1 MGDRFCEAI
10 NYYRRNWDGRKIAIY
25 PFGSNGFQF
34 KELLN
39 LKYGIHESL
48 IVDNNDKNACPNI
61 VTLDEVHNYED
72 YIWFLTCSNPKY
84 HKTIVYSLKELIPKQ
99 QLIDLYKDLPIY
111 DERFRLL
118 SVIGTQLGETVSASC
133 WELLSVIGTQLGE
146 TVSASCWEFIELI
159 RKKKN
164 ENRRINVAEI
174 GIGYG
179 ATAVEACKCLTQEDT
194 YFCFDFED
202 LIDNLLYD
210 LKQIP
215 EINCQI
221 IGKGNT
227 HKICDTYAWNLSE
240 LLFEMRNDGKNGLFD
255 VVYLDGAHTF
265 IHDGLAC
272 CLLKELLKPKG
283 YLLFDD
289 MFWARGTKN
298 EKWNELYTEEQ
309 LTEYQVQRVVNAF
322 MIEDDRFHQIYMS
335 HSFNPCVAIF

>member
-1 MGDRFCEAI
+1 M
-10 NYYRRNWDGRKIAIY
+10 
-25 PFGSNGFQF
+25 
-34 KELLN
+34 
-39 LKYGIHESL
+39 
-48 IVDNNDKNACPNI
+48 
-61 VTLDEVHNYED
+61 
-72 YIWFLTCSNPKY
+72 TCSNPKY

-111 DERFRLL
+111 DERFR
-118 SVIGTQLGETVSASC
+118 
-133 WELLSVIGTQLGE
+133 LLSVIGTQLGE

-322 MIEDDRFHQIYMS
+322 MIEDDRFHQIYMT